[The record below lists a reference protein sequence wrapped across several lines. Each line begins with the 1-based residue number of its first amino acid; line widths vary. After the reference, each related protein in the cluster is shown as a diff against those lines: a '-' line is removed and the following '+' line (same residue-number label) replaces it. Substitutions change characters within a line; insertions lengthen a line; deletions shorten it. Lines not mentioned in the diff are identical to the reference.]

1 MSMKKEDTNIP
12 PDSRF
17 GDDTEYVMKNSRA
30 KELQH
35 NQQHPSQRF
44 GKR

>member
-17 GDDTEYVMKNSRA
+17 GDDTKYVTNSRA

-35 NQQHPSQRF
+35 NQQHPSRRF